1 MQRNEEKYKQTQLK
15 LQNVLAIIFSQC
27 HQVDQNLAC
36 RFLLSNF
43 LSVSI
48 GCIFMFVTSNYDSQK
63 SWSNVHVILYIY
75 VQPREFEPQFR
86 TPRRLFTFELM
97 AHGSHSDMNVSS
109 STSALFIT
117 SRVLWGHQVHSL
129 FRFCRNLW
137 RFSCKFALMCLSLT
151 SMNSSS
157 EWTRSATGI

>member
-1 MQRNEEKYKQTQLK
+1 MFWQLFSRSVTR
-15 LQNVLAIIFSQC
+15 LIRTSHVAFFCRIFCLFRLDASSC
-27 HQVDQNLAC
+27 
-36 RFLLSNF
+36 LSLRIMILKSHDRIF
-43 LSVSI
+43 TLSY
-48 GCIFMFVTSNYDSQK
+48 MYM
-63 SWSNVHVILYIY
+63 Y

-137 RFSCKFALMCLSLT
+137 RFSILFMQIRVNVSLF
-151 SMNSSS
+151 N
-157 EWTRSATGI
+157 EHEFFQ